1 MKRKAEKGGKM
12 RRRKTAKG
20 KASTLLS
27 LSSADDVVVILSAPF
42 KLCIRFTLPPAGWT
56 GCPPILC
63 FPRLTFDAKLLHFD
77 PPNGLKLNLVA
88 FTGLKRRK
96 RERVIKRRGAASPL
110 ATLLNTFGIKQQFCS
125 ALHRSQLS
133 KYFPLYEVYFC
144 CYPIDEASA
153 AAALSISQSRF
164 KQNFFE
170 GSNYICQICE
180 KDLR

>member
-42 KLCIRFTLPPAGWT
+42 KLCIRFNLPSAGWT

-88 FTGLKRRK
+88 FTGLNRR
-96 RERVIKRRGAASPL
+96 E
-110 ATLLNTFGIKQQFCS
+110 
-125 ALHRSQLS
+125 
-133 KYFPLYEVYFC
+133 
-144 CYPIDEASA
+144 
-153 AAALSISQSRF
+153 
-164 KQNFFE
+164 
-170 GSNYICQICE
+170 
-180 KDLR
+180 